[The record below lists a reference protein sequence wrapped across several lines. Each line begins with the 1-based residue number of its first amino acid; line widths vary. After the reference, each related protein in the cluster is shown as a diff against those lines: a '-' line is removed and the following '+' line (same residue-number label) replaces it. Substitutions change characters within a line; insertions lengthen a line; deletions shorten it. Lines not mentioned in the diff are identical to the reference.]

1 MAKLSGKVSL
11 ITGGT
16 RGIGYATALLFC
28 KERAKVVIIG
38 RSKRHGMEAIGK
50 LEKEGFKDVVFVQG
64 DVSKSAD
71 AEKMIETTVRKFGQ
85 LDILVNNAGI
95 LITGAAEKTTEADW
109 DNVIDVNLKG
119 TFLCSKYALPHLRKT
134 KGVIVNIASSA
145 GLVADPEYVAY
156 CASKG
161 GVVLL
166 TKAMAL
172 DHAKEGIRVNCVCPG
187 SIMTS
192 MLEQDLIQSGMVRE
206 KYLEETAELHPMER
220 IGEPEEVAKAVLFLA
235 SSDSSFVTGVA
246 LSVDGGYVAQ

>member
-1 MAKLSGKVSL
+1 M
-11 ITGGT
+11 
-16 RGIGYATALLFC
+16 
-28 KERAKVVIIG
+28 
-38 RSKRHGMEAIGK
+38 
-50 LEKEGFKDVVFVQG
+50 
-64 DVSKSAD
+64 
-71 AEKMIETTVRKFGQ
+71 
-85 LDILVNNAGI
+85 
-95 LITGAAEKTTEADW
+95 
-109 DNVIDVNLKG
+109 
-119 TFLCSKYALPHLRKT
+119 
-134 KGVIVNIASSA
+134 
-145 GLVADPEYVAY
+145 VADPEYVAY